1 MAKKYTSLPALTAL
15 TALLLILFFSAPLQ
29 AQEGHPLVGTWQGE
43 WDGNFL
49 TLIMTWDGSTI
60 TGMANP
66 GPTMTTLASVVLDS
80 STWSVTLT
88 TDLKDDNGNT
98 IHFNATATLDNIGSP
113 VRALQGNWRTDTG
126 NGSFT
131 LTRQSGA

>member
-1 MAKKYTSLPALTAL
+1 MTKRMY
-15 TALLLILFFSAPLQ
+15 ALLWLLFTGITPLQ

-49 TLIMTWDGSTI
+49 TLILSWDGNAL

-66 GPTMTTLASVVLDS
+66 GPAMTTLESVVLDS

-88 TDLKDDNGNT
+88 TDLKDDSGNT
-98 IHFNATATLDNIGSP
+98 IHFSASGTLDNIGSP
-113 VRALQGNWRTDTG
+113 TRSLQGKWRTDTG
-126 NGSFT
+126 NGTFT